1 MNPFYLGEPIMSIF
15 KNMFSSVEKF
25 TTSVL
30 AGLASFYAPVYV
42 PIVAIA
48 VLMIIDAIY
57 GYKVSKKYG
66 QTKVESH
73 KAWKTIYKIRD
84 AVIAICGAFTI
95 DQLIITSI
103 DLHAVEFI
111 AGAIALVE
119 FWSLLESLC
128 ELHPKWKVWSVL
140 KKVIKA
146 KGERYLDV
154 KLDEELPDDYST
166 IKGS

>member
-1 MNPFYLGEPIMSIF
+1 MNRYFLGDPIMSIF
-15 KNMFSSVEKF
+15 KNMFSTAEKF
-25 TTSVL
+25 TASMF
-30 AGLASFYAPVYV
+30 AGLVAFYAPVYV
-42 PIVAIA
+42 PILTIA
-48 VLMIIDAIY
+48 VLMIVDAIY

-95 DQLIITSI
+95 DKLIITSI
-103 DLHAVEFI
+103 DLHAIEFI
-111 AGAIALVE
+111 AGAISLVE

-128 ELHPKWKVWSVL
+128 ELHPKWKVWSIL

-146 KGERYLDV
+146 KGEKYLDV
-154 KLDEELPDDYST
+154 KLEELPDDT
-166 IKGS
+166 NNNKGS

>member
-1 MNPFYLGEPIMSIF
+1 MNRYFLGDPIMSLF
-15 KNMFSSVEKF
+15 KNMFSTAEKF
-25 TTSVL
+25 SASVF
-30 AGLASFYAPVYV
+30 AGILSFYAPVYV
-42 PIVAIA
+42 PIFAIA
-48 VLMIIDAIY
+48 ILMIVDAIY

-66 QTKVESH
+66 QIKLESH

-95 DQLIITSI
+95 DKLIITSI
-103 DLHAVEFI
+103 DLHAIEFI

-146 KGERYLDV
+146 KGEKYLDV
-154 KLDEELPDDYST
+154 KLDEELPNDT
-166 IKGS
+166 ITNKTS